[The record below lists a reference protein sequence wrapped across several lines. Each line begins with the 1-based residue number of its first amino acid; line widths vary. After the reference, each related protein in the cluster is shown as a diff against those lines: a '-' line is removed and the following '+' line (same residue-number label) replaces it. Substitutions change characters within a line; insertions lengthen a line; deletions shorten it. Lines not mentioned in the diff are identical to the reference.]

1 MPPKM
6 LPSSPLKVSG
16 PPQALTEGADVV
28 PDGLHHK
35 VGRFAH
41 NTPFQAGPPG
51 PHLLAAALGG
61 HLHLEGAGGGGD
73 DTNGGGW
80 GVCQGRALLR
90 AQLPKTACTPK
101 RPQHRGRQPV
111 MVAGSRAGE
120 VGATLFPSQCPPVPP
135 SAHLRGM
142 CCPPQVTVTV

>member
-41 NTPFQAGPPG
+41 DTPFQAGPPG

-61 HLHLEGAGGGGD
+61 HLHLEGAGGGTH
-73 DTNGGGW
+73 DTNGGG
-80 GVCQGRALLR
+80 GGCV
-90 AQLPKTACTPK
+90 
-101 RPQHRGRQPV
+101 
-111 MVAGSRAGE
+111 RAGPCC
-120 VGATLFPSQCPPVPP
+120 GHSSPKQPAPQNGPSTGDG
-135 SAHLRGM
+135 SL
-142 CCPPQVTVTV
+142 